1 MPRSINPAEYLS
13 CLPEPWRQRATTV
26 QAPESYWWPWR
37 GMRVHVARVPR
48 PDAGARLLL
57 LHGAGGHSGALW
69 PLAALAADRGFDVLA
84 PDLPGY
90 GLTEVP
96 NPGAITYPHW
106 VDCVADLLR
115 EQTAADAR
123 PLVLLGGS
131 MGGLLGYSAS
141 ARVPDAVDH
150 LLVTCLLDPSNP
162 ICWPALSRWGGA
174 FSVRAL
180 RPLLAP
186 LARANGHALARCR
199 VPIRWIA
206 PMKAIANQPALAR
219 LCMNDVRGGG
229 SRVPLGFL
237 ASFLFS
243 MPEVAPEAFHR
254 IPVTLVH
261 PTEDHWTP
269 TAMSLAFLQRIAAP
283 TRYVPLQGCGHFP
296 VEEPGLTTLVEVLQE
311 TLAQVT
317 GSTEVG

>member
-1 MPRSINPAEYLS
+1 
-13 CLPEPWRQRATTV
+13 
-26 QAPESYWWPWR
+26 
-37 GMRVHVARVPR
+37 MRVHFARIPR

-150 LLVTCLLDPSNP
+150 LLVTCLLDCA
-162 ICWPALSRWGGA
+162 ILEKLSRG
-174 FSVRAL
+174 SPEQHQPRKKPQL
-180 RPLLAP
+180 KKS
-186 LARANGHALARCR
+186 RANAEQSGVSASSTIDLMA
-199 VPIRWIA
+199 W
-206 PMKAIANQPALAR
+206 M
-219 LCMNDVRGGG
+219 RG
-229 SRVPLGFL
+229 VQ
-237 ASFLFS
+237 
-243 MPEVAPEAFHR
+243 
-254 IPVTLVH
+254 VH
-261 PTEDHWTP
+261 HG
-269 TAMSLAFLQRIAAP
+269 A
-283 TRYVPLQGCGHFP
+283 H
-296 VEEPGLTTLVEVLQE
+296 
-311 TLAQVT
+311 
-317 GSTEVG
+317 